1 MTIKIVSELK
11 QDNPALFA
19 EVEKRLKA
27 IPGSA
32 EWYMR
37 MSAGELQRLASFIDI
52 HGMNFTSERE
62 LYVFGKLEPAE
73 RNVIDM
79 LLKQSGDA
87 VIKKVQ
93 SICKTKGERTK
104 RYIESICEDISAEQE
119 IEKLVSEAKSNRTSK
134 KSDVQRDWERV
145 KSIFL

>member
-11 QDNPALFA
+11 QNNPALFA

-32 EWYMR
+32 EWYMKLT
-37 MSAGELQRLASFIDI
+37 AGELQRLANFVEMHS
-52 HGMNFTSERE
+52 MNFTSEQER
-62 LYVFGKLEPAE
+62 YVFDNLEPAE
-73 RNVIDM
+73 RNVVDM
-79 LLKQSGDA
+79 LIKQSGDD

-93 SICKTKGERTK
+93 SICKTKNERSK
-104 RYIESICEDISAEQE
+104 RYIESIIEDISAEQE
-119 IEKLVSEAKSNRTSK
+119 IEQLVSEAKSNRTSK